1 VIRALSFQLLSNLHH
16 TVIRKCWNTKH
27 LKAVNLCNKKNR
39 EVKSCVQFSREEYKK
54 MKSRFVKISLALALA
69 ALTVPMFGKTI
80 DPKGDLPDAVRH
92 QLVML
97 PYYSVF
103 DDLQFS
109 VDNGVVTLAG
119 DVTRPVLKSDAGNV
133 VKNIAGVTSVV
144 NNIKVLPLSPF
155 DNRIRA
161 ATYRSVFG
169 YAGLYRYAMGANPS
183 IHIIVDNGHVTLK
196 GVVSNQGDK
205 NIAYIR
211 ANGVPGVF
219 SVTNDLVVAGNS

>member
-1 VIRALSFQLLSNLHH
+1 
-16 TVIRKCWNTKH
+16 
-27 LKAVNLCNKKNR
+27 
-39 EVKSCVQFSREEYKK
+39 
-54 MKSRFVKISLALALA
+54 MKSRFVKISLTLALA

-119 DVTRPVLKSDAGNV
+119 DVTRPVLKSDAANV